1 MEESPLIRLDLRA
14 PLEYAHAPGL
24 DPFGPA
30 ALADGDASQ
39 ELAFCFELNPEQAGR
54 IDPEAGCFLGE
65 LVFSGRASA
74 EPDGSRGDGPEP
86 RWTIPAGLYLFA
98 QRRKALGR
106 EECLQLAIEQ
116 QKDGLWEKHRLEN
129 RLYIRRLFEDGSA
142 VTQVFRP
149 EA

>member
-65 LVFSGRASA
+65 LVFSGRAST
-74 EPDGSRGDGPEP
+74 ESEP

-116 QKDGLWEKHRLEN
+116 QKDGLWEKHRLES

>member
-1 MEESPLIRLDLRA
+1 MEESSLIRLDLRA

-24 DPFGPA
+24 DPFDPA
-30 ALADGDASQ
+30 ALADGEAAQ

-54 IDPEAGCFLGE
+54 IDPQAGNFLGK
-65 LVFSGRASA
+65 LVFSGRASVES
-74 EPDGSRGDGPEP
+74 EPH
-86 RWTIPAGLYLFA
+86 WTIPAGLYLFA

-116 QKDGLWEKHRLEN
+116 QKDGLWEKHRLES